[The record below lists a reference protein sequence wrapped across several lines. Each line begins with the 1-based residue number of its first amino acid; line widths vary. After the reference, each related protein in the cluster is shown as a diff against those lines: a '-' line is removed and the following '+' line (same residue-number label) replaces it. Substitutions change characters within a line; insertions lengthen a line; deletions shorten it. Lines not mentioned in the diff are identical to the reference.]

1 MFRTN
6 AFDEFEGQR
15 IENHVYWF
23 VGAEYHPQVDDQT
36 QGLGQEL
43 GHGVNKTS
51 GTNAAAV
58 AVQSVTNLIREKNA
72 FAYRNKPRRRRFSLV
87 CFVLLSSEKSSATVW
102 EARLR

>member
-15 IENHVYWF
+15 IENHVYRF

-36 QGLGQEL
+36 QRLGQEL

-58 AVQSVTNLIREKNA
+58 AVQSVTNLT
-72 FAYRNKPRRRRFSLV
+72 RRMRSRTETSRGGADSLW
-87 CFVLLSSEKSSATVW
+87 SASFCLAAKKVQRQFGRH
-102 EARLR
+102 A